1 MSYIFTRKRVSIS
14 TSSMYFALQ
23 EGMMFLLTPNKLKV
37 TRFPDWKSSGS
48 LSSAPDS
55 SWHIAVTHCKASVWA
70 DLMQSTRPKRNRRV
84 DALSY
89 VATSLW
95 YSLHKKQQRYYY
107 TTVNI
112 WYCPAFQIQSAHKV
126 TEMPLKHI
134 YLGYCP
140 LFPKVQLMT
149 LIFCSFLC
157 SILQVIVC
165 LTFESKKKIFNLL
178 SKKFLIYYL
187 LCCFKLQFKT
197 FVASSWRW
205 DLCHRTLLLGNILK
219 I

>member
-1 MSYIFTRKRVSIS
+1 MLRCTIILPRRAFDVMSYIFTRKSVSPS

-23 EGMMFLLTPNKLKV
+23 EGMMFLLTPNKMKV

-55 SWHIAVTHCKASVWA
+55 SWHMAVTHCKASVWA
-70 DLMQSTRPKRNRRV
+70 DLMQSTRPKRKRRV

-95 YSLHKKQQRYYY
+95 YSLHKKQQRYYC
-107 TTVNI
+107 TTGNI

-134 YLGYCP
+134 YLGYCS
-140 LFPKVQLMT
+140 LFRKVLLMI

-157 SILQVIVC
+157 
-165 LTFESKKKIFNLL
+165 
-178 SKKFLIYYL
+178 
-187 LCCFKLQFKT
+187 
-197 FVASSWRW
+197 
-205 DLCHRTLLLGNILK
+205 
-219 I
+219 